1 MKATLA
7 FRLAAGFLLVIGLTV
22 AIGLSGILSLQSM
35 ARDSHRAYE
44 KATLGLV
51 YAEAME
57 SAFFRTRL
65 AVYRALAVGDQKGL
79 DSLGKDVE
87 ALAAEWEAAAT
98 RYGQTTDEGVEAEL
112 FGQYQAARTEYV
124 SVIAT
129 VVPLIQARKN
139 TEALAF
145 IADKGF
151 ASGQTLQKNLAA
163 ILQGDA
169 AKARAIDDNN
179 RAMADLIQATTLAL
193 TLLGALLGLGAGFL
207 ITRWVTRSV
216 GGEPHAIGAVAEAI
230 AQGILKGDWHATG
243 KSTGIRA
250 SMEKMAE
257 TLSSRAAFI
266 EALADGDLTGRVVPV
281 SERDGLA
288 ASLDKLSRALAETVR
303 EIHRSA
309 EMTLGE
315 ANQVSEAS
323 HSLSQVTVEQSA
335 ALEEIGASLTE
346 VASHTRENADRSSN
360 ASHLAGIVQQTAT
373 DGRNHVQEL
382 LSGMTVL
389 RKSGD
394 DIETIAKAI
403 DDISFQI
410 NLLSLNANIEA
421 ARAGAAGRGFAV
433 VADEVRNLSHRSSDA
448 AREAA
453 QRIAKSRTE
462 IGSMDVLVQ
471 AVADRWTTVNDG
483 AGKLAVL
490 VEQIADQTRNQA
502 AALKQIEVGLDQIDK
517 STQDNA
523 ANAEETAAASQTLA
537 AQAGHLREQV
547 AFFRLMDE
555 TIDPGY
561 NG

>member
-87 ALAAEWEAAAT
+87 ALAAEWGVAAT
-98 RYGQTTDEGVEAEL
+98 RYGQTTDEGTEAEL

-139 TEALAF
+139 AEALAF

-163 ILQGDA
+163 ILQGD
-169 AKARAIDDNN
+169 
-179 RAMADLIQATTLAL
+179 
-193 TLLGALLGLGAGFL
+193 
-207 ITRWVTRSV
+207 
-216 GGEPHAIGAVAEAI
+216 
-230 AQGILKGDWHATG
+230 
-243 KSTGIRA
+243 
-250 SMEKMAE
+250 
-257 TLSSRAAFI
+257 
-266 EALADGDLTGRVVPV
+266 
-281 SERDGLA
+281 
-288 ASLDKLSRALAETVR
+288 
-303 EIHRSA
+303 
-309 EMTLGE
+309 
-315 ANQVSEAS
+315 
-323 HSLSQVTVEQSA
+323 
-335 ALEEIGASLTE
+335 
-346 VASHTRENADRSSN
+346 
-360 ASHLAGIVQQTAT
+360 
-373 DGRNHVQEL
+373 
-382 LSGMTVL
+382 
-389 RKSGD
+389 
-394 DIETIAKAI
+394 
-403 DDISFQI
+403 
-410 NLLSLNANIEA
+410 
-421 ARAGAAGRGFAV
+421 
-433 VADEVRNLSHRSSDA
+433 
-448 AREAA
+448 
-453 QRIAKSRTE
+453 
-462 IGSMDVLVQ
+462 
-471 AVADRWTTVNDG
+471 
-483 AGKLAVL
+483 
-490 VEQIADQTRNQA
+490 
-502 AALKQIEVGLDQIDK
+502 
-517 STQDNA
+517 A